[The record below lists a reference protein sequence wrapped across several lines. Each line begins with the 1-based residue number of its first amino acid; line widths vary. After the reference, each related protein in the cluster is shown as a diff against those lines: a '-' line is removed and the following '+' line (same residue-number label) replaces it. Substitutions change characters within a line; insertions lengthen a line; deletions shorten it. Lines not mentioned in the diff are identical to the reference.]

1 MTLAEKVTQL
11 GNNATA
17 LPRLGLPIYDWSS
30 EALHGVS
37 NAGTGT
43 LTTLF
48 LLQLAFPLLILTSAS
63 FNEALWKSNWGG
75 KKVVCFPR

>member
-17 LPRLGLPIYDWSS
+17 TSFVHGVS

-43 LTTLF
+43 LTALF